1 MALLGNFIGGALGM
15 QSAEDYEGAVTSASR
30 LQELQRKNQFVQ
42 DMTNSAKPA
51 DPEAVRQVDPF
62 KPGDAFAFDNLQQP
76 GLRDIPVPPP
86 KVNNLGPDGQYDGDD
101 LGNVTEPELAPKRN
115 PDGSLVIEPSAD
127 GSLEPGGDTPLL
139 DPFAQDGADL
149 LPKLGP
155 ELPDL
160 STFNNAAKTGEIAK
174 RKNLQSS
181 IAEVMKSAGIRRKA
195 GRSSRGVTQAQGDA
209 YKWWSSD
216 EAFRLFYNKP
226 ELLATAK
233 QDPIAFAAEYSS
245 QRDDRVTSEVSG
257 KSSART
263 QKLISGR
270 IDGLKTQIGSN
281 KVQRVYKMANDL
293 GIDPFAAIAIFG
305 IESDFGRN
313 SGTSSKGA
321 KGGMQV
327 MPAQFNNLK
336 KWFADPANR
345 AAIES
350 AFTMADGTVNKARVD
365 YAIQTFSNMRMPN
378 GRGQGGNGGEIYGG
392 LAQLIYNKAIGLPKN
407 LWGAGYQA
415 NANKVL
421 AAGAPLNVD
430 DGNISNSDYNN
441 AYVTLYNHIAAT
453 YGKQLSDV
461 EMPYGVDLNTIAGS
475 GVGQPVMAPVTNTA
489 QTGTAQTGTAQTG
502 TAQTGTAQTGTAQT
516 GTAQTQ
522 TVTNADGTEK
532 ESIAT
537 TEVTEPEQEIVKFL
551 QTPPNIG
558 IEMQNL
564 LNGRQLGVDNLN
576 RQLQSLNEQ
585 INANNAK
592 AAEYDRFADIALA
605 NGQIATF
612 ERYSGLADG
621 LIKQS
626 NELRNSGLDAQNQ
639 AKVAMQEFDN
649 KMLLVQGAQ
658 ALQDLSFGST
668 ARAGAVLSAFSGLD
682 IQVVPRSDGNYDLM
696 VNGNRQQTYTMAE
709 LSDKLQRTYSQA
721 YLESQT
727 KLQTERQ
734 TYLFEKGVDLQ
745 VALAEEEKKI
755 LGRIQEENVKAA
767 NARILEQVKQEGGEF
782 KATGD
787 GSVVIK
793 RGSEYYRLNPEARV
807 EVIKDGKKVT
817 VVKPQLERLD
827 FGQAMSLIGGAGD
840 LSGEAYDNAP
850 TK

>member
-1 MALLGNFIGGALGM
+1 M
-15 QSAEDYEGAVTSASR
+15 QSANDYAVAVDSASK
-30 LQELQRKNQFVQ
+30 LQALQRKNQIRENLKNNITPS
-42 DMTNSAKPA
+42 DA
-51 DPEAVRQVDPF
+51 EAVTPAPTFD
-62 KPGDAFAFDNLQQP
+62 PGDAFAFDNLEQP
-76 GLRDIPVPPP
+76 GLRNIPKPPP
-86 KVNNLGPDGQYDGDD
+86 KVDNLGPDGQYDGDD
-101 LGNVTEPELAPKRN
+101 LGNVTEPKLAPKRN

-127 GSLEPGGDTPLL
+127 GSLKPGGNTPLL

-160 STFNNAAKTGEIAK
+160 STFNNAARTGEIAK

-195 GRSSRGVTQAQGDA
+195 GIAGRNVTKEQGDA

-226 ELLATAK
+226 ELLATAR
-233 QDPIAFAAEYSS
+233 QDPIVFAYEYSS
-245 QRDDRVTSEVSG
+245 QRDQRVTSEVSG
-257 KSSART
+257 KSSIRT

-327 MPAQFNNLK
+327 MPAQFKNLK

-365 YAIQTFSNMRMPN
+365 YAIQTFSNMKMPN

-421 AAGAPLNVD
+421 EAGAPLNVD

-475 GVGQPVMAPVTNTA
+475 GVGQPAMTQVAGTNTT
-489 QTGTAQTGTAQTG
+489 QTDTTQTDTTGTGTTVAEIVAEANKALDGTAP
-502 TAQTGTAQTGTAQT
+502 
-516 GTAQTQ
+516 
-522 TVTNADGTEK
+522 VTNADGTEK
-532 ESIAT
+532 KSIAT

-626 NELRNSGLDAQNQ
+626 NDLRNSGLDAQNQ
-639 AKVAMQEFDN
+639 ARVAMQEFDN

-682 IQVVPRSDGNYDLM
+682 IKIVPRSDGKYDLM

>member
-15 QSAEDYEGAVTSASR
+15 QSATDYATAVDSASK
-30 LQELQRKNQFVQ
+30 LQALQRKNQFTK
-42 DMTNSAKPA
+42 DMMNSAKPA
-51 DPEAVRQVDPF
+51 DPAAVRQVAPF
-62 KPGDAFAFDNLQQP
+62 NPDDAFGFDNLQQP
-76 GLRDIPVPPP
+76 GLRNIPPVVDN
-86 KVNNLGPDGQYDGDD
+86 KGPDGQYDGDD
-101 LGNVTEPELAPKRN
+101 LGNVTKPELAPKRN

-127 GSLEPGGDTPLL
+127 GSL
-139 DPFAQDGADL
+139 
-149 LPKLGP
+149 
-155 ELPDL
+155 
-160 STFNNAAKTGEIAK
+160 
-174 RKNLQSS
+174 
-181 IAEVMKSAGIRRKA
+181 
-195 GRSSRGVTQAQGDA
+195 AQGDTVKRTDPYNEA
-209 YKWWSSD
+209 ANEFSLMPDLGPAVPDISNYNLAAKQAEQAKRNQLKGLLSGVSRRAGMRSGIAGRKMTGEEATATKWWASD
-216 EAFRLFYNKP
+216 EAFQLFYNRP
-226 ELLATAK
+226 EMLQEAEKIGAIEFAK
-233 QDPIAFAAEYSS
+233 RYTSQSDERASS
-245 QRDDRVTSEVSG
+245 IVSRE
-257 KSSART
+257 SSTRT
-263 QKLISGR
+263 RKLIDGR

-281 KVQRVYKMANDL
+281 KVQRVYRMANDL

-327 MPAQFNNLK
+327 MPAQFKRLK
-336 KWFADPANR
+336 TWFADPANR

-365 YAIQTFSNMRMPN
+365 YAIQTFSNMKMPN
-378 GRGQGGNGGEIYGG
+378 ARGQGGNGGEIYGG

-421 AAGAPLNVD
+421 SAGAPLNVD
-430 DGNISNSDYNN
+430 DGNISNSDYNS

-475 GVGQPVMAPVTNTA
+475 GVGQLVMAPVTNTA
-489 QTGTAQTGTAQTG
+489 QTDTTGKDTTGKDTTGTNTTATEIVAEANKALDG
-502 TAQTGTAQTGTAQT
+502 T
-516 GTAQTQ
+516 TQ
-522 TVTNADGTEK
+522 TVTNADGTKK

-537 TEVTEPEQEIVKFL
+537 VEVTEPEQEIVKFL
-551 QTPPNIG
+551 ETPPNIG

-564 LNGRQLGVDNLN
+564 LNGRKLGVDNLN
-576 RQLQSLNEQ
+576 RQLQLLNEQ

-626 NELRNSGLDAQNQ
+626 NDLLNSGIEAQNK
-639 AKVAMQEFDN
+639 AKVAIQEFDN

-682 IQVVPRSDGNYDLM
+682 IQVVPRSDGKYDLM

-709 LSDKLQRTYSQA
+709 LSDKLRRTYSQA
-721 YLESQT
+721 YRESQT

-734 TYLFEKGVDLQ
+734 TYLFEKGVDLE
-745 VALAEEEKKI
+745 AELTKQRDKLLGDLKLKNLDNAGAAYLEE
-755 LGRIQEENVKAA
+755 L
-767 NARILEQVKQEGGEF
+767 KQRKGEF
-782 KATGD
+782 KALGD
-787 GSVVIK
+787 GFALIYDN
-793 RGSEYYRLNPEARV
+793 GQYFLLQPQAV
-807 EVIKDGKKVT
+807 EETINGEKVRRPKLT
-817 VVKPQLERLD
+817 PLSP
-827 FGQAMSLIGGAGD
+827 GQAQALNAGGATAGD
-840 LSGEAYDNAP
+840 FKAAA
-850 TK
+850 K

>member
-30 LQELQRKNQFVQ
+30 LQALQRKNQFTK
-42 DMTNSAKPA
+42 DMMNSANPA
-51 DPEAVRQVDPF
+51 DPAAVRQVAPF
-62 KPGDAFAFDNLQQP
+62 NPDDAFAFDNLQQP
-76 GLRDIPVPPP
+76 GLRDIPKPPP
-86 KVNNLGPDGQYDGDD
+86 KVDNLGPDGQYDGDD
-101 LGNVTEPELAPKRN
+101 LGNVTEPKLAPKRN

-127 GSLEPGGDTPLL
+127 GSLKPGGDTPLL

-160 STFNNAAKTGEIAK
+160 STFNSAARTGEIAK
-174 RKNLQSS
+174 RKSLQTS
-181 IAEVMKSAGIRRKA
+181 ISEIMKSAGIRRKA
-195 GRSSRGVTQAQGDA
+195 GMAGRNVTKEQGDA

-233 QDPIAFAAEYSS
+233 QDPIVFAYEYSS
-245 QRDDRVTSEVSG
+245 QRDQRATSEVSD
-257 KSSART
+257 KSSLRT

-270 IDGLKTQIGSN
+270 IEGLKTEIGGN

-327 MPAQFNNLK
+327 MPAQFKRLK
-336 KWFADPANR
+336 TWFADPANR

-365 YAIQTFSNMRMPN
+365 YAIQTFSNMKMPN

-421 AAGAPLNVD
+421 EAGAPLNVD

-441 AYVTLYNHIAAT
+441 AYVSLYNHIAAT

-461 EMPYGVDLNTIAGS
+461 EMPYGIDLNTIAGS
-475 GVGQPVMAPVTNTA
+475 GVGQPAMTQVA
-489 QTGTAQTGTAQTG
+489 GT
-502 TAQTGTAQTGTAQT
+502 
-516 GTAQTQ
+516 TQ
-522 TVTNADGTEK
+522 TDTTQTDTTQTDTTQTDTTGAEIVAEANKALDGAVPVTNADGTKK

-537 TEVTEPEQEIVKFL
+537 AEVTEPEQEIVKFL
-551 QTPPNIG
+551 QNPPNIG

-564 LNGRQLGVDNLN
+564 LNGRKLGVDNLN
-576 RQLQSLNEQ
+576 RQLQSLNDQ

-626 NELRNSGLDAQNQ
+626 NDLRNSGLDAQNQ

-682 IQVVPRSDGNYDLM
+682 IQIVPRSDGKYDLM

-721 YLESQT
+721 YRESQT

-734 TYLFEKGVDLQ
+734 TYLFEKGVDLE
-745 VALAEEEKKI
+745 AELTKQRDKLLGDLKLKNLDNAGAAYLEE
-755 LGRIQEENVKAA
+755 L
-767 NARILEQVKQEGGEF
+767 KQRKGEF
-782 KATGD
+782 KALGD
-787 GSVVIK
+787 GFALIYDN
-793 RGSEYYRLNPEARV
+793 GQYFLLQPEAV
-807 EVIKDGKKVT
+807 EETINGEKVRRPKLT
-817 VVKPQLERLD
+817 PLSP
-827 FGQAMSLIGGAGD
+827 GQAQALNAGGSTSD
-840 LSGEAYDNAP
+840 DYKNAA
-850 TK
+850 K

>member
-30 LQELQRKNQFVQ
+30 LQALQRKNQFTK
-42 DMTNSAKPA
+42 DMMNSANPA
-51 DPEAVRQVDPF
+51 DPAAVRQVAPF
-62 KPGDAFAFDNLQQP
+62 NPDDAFAFDNLQQP
-76 GLRDIPVPPP
+76 GLRDIPPPQ
-86 KVNNLGPDGQYDGDD
+86 VDNLGPDGQYDGDD
-101 LGNVTEPELAPKRN
+101 LGNVTEPKLAPKRN

-127 GSLEPGGDTPLL
+127 GSLAQGDTVPRT
-139 DPFAQDGADL
+139 DPYNEAANEFSLMPD
-149 LPKLGP
+149 LGP
-155 ELPDL
+155 AVPDI
-160 STFNNAAKTGEIAK
+160 SNYNPAAKKAEQAK
-174 RKNLQSS
+174 RKQLKGLLSGVS
-181 IAEVMKSAGIRRKA
+181 RRAAMRSGIA
-195 GRSSRGVTQAQGDA
+195 GRRMSSEEATASR
-209 YKWWSSD
+209 WWASD
-216 EAFRLFYNKP
+216 EAFQLFYNRP
-226 ELLATAK
+226 EMLQEAEKVGA
-233 QDPIAFAAEYSS
+233 IEFARRYTSQSDERASS
-245 QRDDRVTSEVSG
+245 IVSRE
-257 KSSART
+257 SSTRT
-263 QKLISGR
+263 RKLIDGR
-270 IDGLKTQIGSN
+270 IEGLKTQIGSN
-281 KVQRVYKMANDL
+281 KVQRVYRAANDL

-327 MPAQFNNLK
+327 MPAQFKRLK
-336 KWFADPANR
+336 TWFADPANR

-365 YAIQTFSNMRMPN
+365 YAIQTFSNMKMPN
-378 GRGQGGNGGEIYGG
+378 ARGQGGNGGEIYGG

-421 AAGAPLNVD
+421 EAGAPLNVD

-441 AYVTLYNHIAAT
+441 AYVSLYNHIAAT

-489 QTGTAQTGTAQTG
+489 QTDTTQTDTTQTDTTQTDKTDAEIVAEANKALDGTAPI
-502 TAQTGTAQTGTAQT
+502 
-516 GTAQTQ
+516 
-522 TVTNADGTEK
+522 TNADGTKK
-532 ESIAT
+532 ESIVTA
-537 TEVTEPEQEIVKFL
+537 EVTEPEQEIVTFL
-551 QTPPNIG
+551 QNPPNIG

-564 LNGRQLGVDNLN
+564 LNGRKLGVDNLN
-576 RQLQSLNEQ
+576 RQLQSLNDQ

-626 NELRNSGLDAQNQ
+626 NDLRNSGLDAQNQ
-639 AKVAMQEFDN
+639 ARVAMQEFDN

-682 IQVVPRSDGNYDLM
+682 IQIVPRSDGKFDLM

-709 LSDKLQRTYSQA
+709 LSDKLRRTYSQA
-721 YLESQT
+721 YRESQT

-734 TYLFEKGVDLQ
+734 TYLFEKGVDLE
-745 VALAEEEKKI
+745 AKLAEQRDKLLGDLKIENLKNAYGVYLEE
-755 LGRIQEENVKAA
+755 L
-767 NARILEQVKQEGGEF
+767 KQRKGEF
-782 KATGD
+782 KALGEGFALIYD
-787 GSVVIK
+787 NGQ
-793 RGSEYYRLNPEARV
+793 YFLLQPQAV
-807 EVIKDGKKVT
+807 EETINGEKVRRPKLT
-817 VVKPQLERLD
+817 PLSP
-827 FGQAMSLIGGAGD
+827 GQAQALNSPGATSD
-840 LSGEAYDNAP
+840 DYKNAA
-850 TK
+850 K

>member
-1 MALLGNFIGGALGM
+1 M
-15 QSAEDYEGAVTSASR
+15 QSANDYAVAVDSASK
-30 LQELQRKNQFVQ
+30 LQALQRKNQIRENLKNNITPS
-42 DMTNSAKPA
+42 DA
-51 DPEAVRQVDPF
+51 EAVTPAPTFD
-62 KPGDAFAFDNLQQP
+62 PGDAFAFDNLEQP
-76 GLRDIPVPPP
+76 GLRNIPKPPP
-86 KVNNLGPDGQYDGDD
+86 KVDNLGPDGQYDGDD
-101 LGNVTEPELAPKRN
+101 LGNVTEPKLAPKRN

-127 GSLEPGGDTPLL
+127 GSLKPGGNTPLL

-160 STFNNAAKTGEIAK
+160 STFNNAARTGEIAK

-195 GRSSRGVTQAQGDA
+195 GIAGRNVTKEQGDA

-226 ELLATAK
+226 ELLATAR
-233 QDPIAFAAEYSS
+233 QDPIVFAYEYSS
-245 QRDDRVTSEVSG
+245 QRDQRVTSEVSG
-257 KSSART
+257 KSSIRT

-327 MPAQFNNLK
+327 MPAQFKNLK

-365 YAIQTFSNMRMPN
+365 YAIQTFSNMKMPN

-421 AAGAPLNVD
+421 EAGAPLNVD

-475 GVGQPVMAPVTNTA
+475 GVGQPAMTQVAGTNTT
-489 QTGTAQTGTAQTG
+489 QTDTTQTDTTQTDTTQTDTTGTGTTVAEIVAEANKALDGTAP
-502 TAQTGTAQTGTAQT
+502 
-516 GTAQTQ
+516 
-522 TVTNADGTEK
+522 VTNADGTEK
-532 ESIAT
+532 KSIAT
-537 TEVTEPEQEIVKFL
+537 TEVTEPEQEIVTFL
-551 QTPPNIG
+551 ENPPNIG

-564 LNGRQLGVDNLN
+564 LDSRKLQLEIFERSSQRVND
-576 RQLQSLNEQ
+576 Q
-585 INANNAK
+585 IAANNAK
-592 AAEYDRFADIALA
+592 AAEYDQMARIYLQGGDIA
-605 NGQIATF
+605 NY
-612 ERYSGLADG
+612 EKYSGLADG
-621 LIKQS
+621 MAKQS
-626 NELRNSGLDAQNQ
+626 TELKNGVLEAQDA
-639 AKVAMQEFDN
+639 VRLELSELDN
-649 KMLLVQGAQ
+649 KILLVQGAK

-682 IQVVPRSDGNYDLM
+682 IQVVKRTDNLYDITINGQPQGNPLTYDQL
-696 VNGNRQQTYTMAE
+696 A
-709 LSDKLQRTYSQA
+709 DKLQSTYSAAFRESKQTRAAKRADLVFEKDLDTAAEIAKIEAQMQRELTVEQRKA
-721 YLESQT
+721 YLDLIKEEAKAAKGQMLSLGEGKALIRTPQGQYIFIDPAGRVADPNSESGFS
-727 KLQTERQ
+727 RG
-734 TYLFEKGVDLQ
+734 FEKKYISTQDAD
-745 VALAEEEKKI
+745 ALIAKMDQ
-755 LGRIQEENVKAA
+755 GS
-767 NARILEQVKQEGGEF
+767 GS
-782 KATGD
+782 GD
-787 GSVVIK
+787 PYK
-793 RGSEYYRLNPEARV
+793 
-807 EVIKDGKKVT
+807 
-817 VVKPQLERLD
+817 
-827 FGQAMSLIGGAGD
+827 
-840 LSGEAYDNAP
+840 

>member
-30 LQELQRKNQFVQ
+30 LQALQRKNQFTK
-42 DMTNSAKPA
+42 DMMNSAKPA
-51 DPEAVRQVDPF
+51 DPEAVRQVAPF
-62 KPGDAFAFDNLQQP
+62 NPGDAFAFDNLQQP
-76 GLRDIPVPPP
+76 GLRDIPKPPP
-86 KVNNLGPDGQYDGDD
+86 KVDNLGPDGQYDGDD
-101 LGNVTEPELAPKRN
+101 LGNVTEPELTPKRN

-127 GSLEPGGDTPLL
+127 GSLKPGGDTPLL

-160 STFNNAAKTGEIAK
+160 STFNSAAKSGEIAK
-174 RKNLQSS
+174 RKSLQTS
-181 IAEVMKSAGIRRKA
+181 ISEVMKSAGIRRKA
-195 GRSSRGVTQAQGDA
+195 GIAGRNVTKEQGDA

-233 QDPIAFAAEYSS
+233 QDPIAFAYEYSS
-245 QRDDRVTSEVSG
+245 QRDQRVTSEVSN
-257 KSSART
+257 KSAART

-270 IDGLKTQIGSN
+270 IEGLKTQIGSD
-281 KVQRVYKMANDL
+281 KVQEIYKAANEM
-293 GIDPFAAIAIFG
+293 GIDPFAAVAIFG
-305 IESDFGRN
+305 IESDFGRAGGK
-313 SGTSSKGA
+313 SRKGA
-321 KGGMQV
+321 VGGMQV

-350 AFTMADGTVNKARVD
+350 AFTLADGTVNQARVD
-365 YAIQTFSNMRMPN
+365 YAIQTFSNMRMTGSR
-378 GRGQGGNGGEIYGG
+378 GRGNGGEIYGG

-421 AAGAPLNVD
+421 KAGAPLNVD
-430 DGNISNSDYNN
+430 DGNISNSDYNR
-441 AYVTLYNHIAAT
+441 AYVSLYNHIAAT
-453 YGKQLSDV
+453 YGKQLS
-461 EMPYGVDLNTIAGS
+461 EIETPYGIDLNTIAGS
-475 GVGQPVMAPVTNTA
+475 GVGQPVMTQVAGTDTTQTDTTQTDTA
-489 QTGTAQTGTAQTG
+489 QTDTTQTDTT
-502 TAQTGTAQTGTAQT
+502 
-516 GTAQTQ
+516 QTQ
-522 TVTNADGTEK
+522 TVTESDGTEK

-537 TEVTEPEQEIVKFL
+537 AEVTEPEQEIVKFL
-551 QTPPNIG
+551 ENPPNIG

-564 LNGRQLGVDNLN
+564 LNGRKLGVDNLN

-626 NELRNSGLDAQNQ
+626 NDLRNSGLDAQNQ
-639 AKVAMQEFDN
+639 ARVAMQEFDN

-682 IQVVPRSDGNYDLM
+682 IQIVPRSDGNYDLM
-696 VNGNRQQTYTMAE
+696 VNGARQQTYTMAE

-721 YLESQT
+721 YRESQT
-727 KLQTERQ
+727 KIQTERQ
-734 TYLFEKGVDLQ
+734 TYLFEKGVDLE
-745 VALAEEEKKI
+745 AELTKQRDKLLGDLKLKNLDNAGAAYLEE
-755 LGRIQEENVKAA
+755 L
-767 NARILEQVKQEGGEF
+767 KQRKGEF
-782 KATGD
+782 KALGD
-787 GSVVIK
+787 GFALIYDN
-793 RGSEYYRLNPEARV
+793 GQYFLLQPQAV
-807 EVIKDGKKVT
+807 EETINGEKVRRPKLT
-817 VVKPQLERLD
+817 PLSP
-827 FGQAMSLIGGAGD
+827 GQAQALNAGGATAD
-840 LSGEAYDNAP
+840 DFKAAA
-850 TK
+850 K

>member
-30 LQELQRKNQFVQ
+30 LQALQRKNQFTK
-42 DMTNSAKPA
+42 DMMNSAKPA
-51 DPEAVRQVDPF
+51 DPAAVRQVAPF
-62 KPGDAFAFDNLQQP
+62 NPDDAFGFDNLQQP
-76 GLRDIPVPPP
+76 GLRNIPKPPP
-86 KVNNLGPDGQYDGDD
+86 VVDNKGPDGQYDGDD
-101 LGNVTEPELAPKRN
+101 LGNVTEPKLTPKRN

-127 GSLEPGGDTPLL
+127 GSLKPGGDTPLL
-139 DPFAQDGADL
+139 DPFAQDDADL

-160 STFNNAAKTGEIAK
+160 STFNNAARTGEIAK
-174 RKNLQSS
+174 RKNLQTS
-181 IAEVMKSAGIRRKA
+181 INEVMKSAGIRRKA
-195 GRSSRGVTQAQGDA
+195 GMAGRNVTKEQGDA
-209 YKWWSSD
+209 YKWWSSE

-233 QDPIAFAAEYSS
+233 QDPIAFAYEYSS
-245 QRDDRVTSEVSG
+245 QRDQRVTSEVSG
-257 KSSART
+257 KSSTRT
-263 QKLISGR
+263 QKLITGR
-270 IDGLKTQIGSN
+270 IEGLKTEITGN
-281 KVQRVYKMANDL
+281 KIQRVYRMANDL

-350 AFTMADGTVNKARVD
+350 AFTMADGSVNKARVD
-365 YAIQTFSNMRMPN
+365 YAIQTFSNMKMPN
-378 GRGQGGNGGEIYGG
+378 KRGQGGNGGEIYGG

-415 NANKVL
+415 NANEVL

-430 DGNISNSDYNN
+430 DGNISNSDYNR
-441 AYVTLYNHIAAT
+441 AYVSLYNHIAAT
-453 YGKQLSDV
+453 YGKQLSDI
-461 EMPYGVDLNTIAGS
+461 ELPYGIDLNTIAGS
-475 GVGQPVMAPVTNTA
+475 GVGQPVMTQVAGTDTTGTDTTGTDTTGTDTT
-489 QTGTAQTGTAQTG
+489 QTGT
-502 TAQTGTAQTGTAQT
+502 T

-522 TVTNADGTEK
+522 TVTNTDGTEK

-537 TEVTEPEQEIVKFL
+537 AEVTEPEQEIVKFL
-551 QTPPNIG
+551 ENPPNIG

-564 LNGRQLGVDNLN
+564 LNGRKLGVDNLN
-576 RQLQSLNEQ
+576 RQLQLLNEQ

-626 NELRNSGLDAQNQ
+626 NDLRNSGIEAQNQ
-639 AKVAMQEFDN
+639 AKVAIQEFDN

-682 IQVVPRSDGNYDLM
+682 IQVVPRSDGKYDLM

-721 YLESQT
+721 YRESQT
-727 KLQTERQ
+727 KIQIERQ
-734 TYLFEKGVDLQ
+734 TYLFEKGVDLE
-745 VALAEEEKKI
+745 AELTKQRDKLLGDLKLKNLDNAGAAYLEE
-755 LGRIQEENVKAA
+755 L
-767 NARILEQVKQEGGEF
+767 KQRKGEF
-782 KATGD
+782 KALGD
-787 GSVVIK
+787 GFALIYDN
-793 RGSEYYRLNPEARV
+793 GQYFLLQPEAV
-807 EVIKDGKKVT
+807 EETIDGEKVRRPKLT
-817 VVKPQLERLD
+817 PLSP
-827 FGQAMSLIGGAGD
+827 GQAQALNAGGATAD
-840 LSGEAYDNAP
+840 DFKAAA
-850 TK
+850 K